1 METQQKQEQKHQTI
15 EVTQEKQKQKEKE
28 SELKHRERFVS
39 TARHIEGTDM
49 CMITLPCKYTDKK
62 VMFLV
67 EEMDE

>member
-15 EVTQEKQKQKEKE
+15 EITQEKQKEP
-28 SELKHRERFVS
+28 ELKHREKFFS

-49 CMITLPCKYTDKK
+49 CMITLPCKYTDKR

-67 EEMDE
+67 EEMDQ